1 MKYDE
6 KTLAIEKVERL
17 ILSESGT
24 RVKGISQHTLNEHL
38 KNFGAIISRA
48 CEEEN
53 QNAMYMLSRDWAD
66 RVNKNYER
74 INYHALK
81 QL

>member
-6 KTLAIEKVERL
+6 KTLAIEKEEL
-17 ILSESGT
+17 LMLSGSGT
-24 RVKGISQHTLNEHL
+24 RVKEISQYTLHEHL

-48 CEEEN
+48 CEKEN
-53 QNAMYMLSRDWAD
+53 QNAMYTLSRDWAD